1 MQELCNSSNS
11 FRKEKM
17 FCIFH
22 KCRYLCDNI
31 LTNTESVALFSLN
44 ERRKFDFEEG
54 MAAIFLRHIL
64 LDMGVGLLLILSS
77 RFPTTCLAKIS
88 LRHHAFFFFI
98 KSTIEVRVVRIGFL
112 L

>member
-1 MQELCNSSNS
+1 
-11 FRKEKM
+11 M

-44 ERRKFDFEEG
+44 ERRKFDFEERV
-54 MAAIFLRHIL
+54 ADIFLRHIL
-64 LDMGVGLLLILSS
+64 SYWIMDMGVGLLLILSS

-88 LRHHAFFFFI
+88 LRHHAFFFF